1 MAKIGAGR
9 VLAVL
14 LTGGLSVT
22 PLYAGPLGSGH
33 ADVGLPGIAL
43 GIDWTAAQ
51 LGDSLTFAAAYSAL
65 LPASKWDPAPEGCA
79 DLSPKVAAGGLT
91 VWSRAC
97 SGGVYCSGHTQIV
110 AVKASIWQEAKDG
123 TRTEIVFLDKEF
135 SPDLD
140 GLPC

>member
-1 MAKIGAGR
+1 MAKTEAGR
-9 VLAVL
+9 ALALAMAVWI
-14 LTGGLSVT
+14 SAT
-22 PLYAGPLGSGH
+22 PLMAGPLGSGH